1 MQVQTAPGGSLVLRL
16 ALRQAGLAQ
25 AFDDA
30 VTGFSNLITT
40 RIRAYLDAHGQ
51 FFRGLADR
59 RADRRPLP
67 GLARL
72 PEGLFGARVGVF
84 LWPIA
89 VAAALFMRPNWPALV
104 AREKRDAE
112 ERDAALREFEER
124 EAKRA
129 AVPDKPRPRYP
140 GYS

>member
-1 MQVQTAPGGSLVLRL
+1 MDNSFEAWLIGAPIAALFPAWL
-16 ALRQAGLAQ
+16 AYRK
-25 AFDDA
+25 
-30 VTGFSNLITT
+30 
-40 RIRAYLDAHGQ
+40 AYSALGYW
-51 FFRGLADR
+51 F
-59 RADRRPLP
+59 
-67 GLARL
+67 
-72 PEGLFGARVGVF
+72 VGVF